1 MKFQLFNAFLLFAFV
16 QPKAYLIETETNNQR
31 GIRPTLRNG
40 HKRWNGRIP
49 KNINGSMDYN
59 WLGDLFNAGVNG
71 VKNVVEHVAPHVG
84 EVAKQV
90 IPQGIEA
97 ASNIAKSLLPTT
109 IEELADKA
117 VIVAPELNKK
127 DIIDVWKAMKQLK
140 DVPPVLE
147 SMVPMVK
154 KARAMEAKAKTYLP
168 QMKKF
173 AALDTDEIINGIS
186 LMPDGEIK
194 DVIKHWGKWAKRVV
208 NPLIRIVE
216 GNTKSNKQE
225 NKEKNK

>member
-1 MKFQLFNAFLLFAFV
+1 MKFYLFNAFLLFAFV
-16 QPKAYLIETETNNQR
+16 QPKAYLVETETNNQR
-31 GIRPTLRNG
+31 GIRKTLGNG

-49 KNINGSMDYN
+49 KYINGSMDYN
-59 WLGDLFNAGVNG
+59 WLGGLFNG
-71 VKNVVEHVAPHVG
+71 VKNVVEHVAPQVG
-84 EVAKQV
+84 EVAKQI

-97 ASNIAKSLLPTT
+97 ASNIAKSLLPKT

-154 KARAMEAKAKTYLP
+154 KARSVEAKAKTYLP

-173 AALDTDEIINGIS
+173 AAMDTDKIINEIE
-186 LMPDGEIK
+186 LLPDGEMK
-194 DVIKHWGKWAKRVV
+194 DVIKHWGNWAKRVV
-208 NPLIRIVE
+208 NPLIKIIE
-216 GNTKSNKQE
+216 GKTESNK
-225 NKEKNK
+225 